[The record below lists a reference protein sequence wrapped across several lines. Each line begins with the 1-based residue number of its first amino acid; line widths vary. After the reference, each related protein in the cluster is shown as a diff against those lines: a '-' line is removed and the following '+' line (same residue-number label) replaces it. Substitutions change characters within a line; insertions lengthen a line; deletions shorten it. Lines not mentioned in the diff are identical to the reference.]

1 VQRPGRVAELVGD
14 GGRHRGRG
22 LEDGVGDDVL
32 VADDHEVV
40 RKGLVGLLANRPD
53 WQVCAEAANGR
64 EAVKLATKFRPNVAI
79 LDLSMPELN
88 GLEATRQIRHEIPET
103 EVLVFSM
110 YENEQFVRDLLS
122 AGARGYVLKSDVAT
136 QLLIA
141 VETVA
146 RHKPFFTSDVAEKV
160 LEGFLKLG
168 ELVEETNPPG
178 ILTAREREIVQ
189 LLAESKSNKEV
200 STLLGMSVKTVQTHR
215 ATIMRKLGIN
225 SVVELVHYA
234 IRNHLVSP

>member
-1 VQRPGRVAELVGD
+1 LIRM
-14 GGRHRGRG
+14 
-22 LEDGVGDDVL
+22 L

-40 RKGLVGLLANRPD
+40 RKGLVALLSHRPD

-64 EAVKLATKFRPNVAI
+64 EAVKLALRFRPNVAI
-79 LDLSMPELN
+79 LDLSMPEMN
-88 GLEATRQIRHEIPET
+88 GFEATRQIRREVPET

-136 QLLIA
+136 QLLLA

-160 LEGFLKLG
+160 LAGFLKLG
-168 ELVEETNPPG
+168 DMSSSEGSAPG
-178 ILTAREREIVQ
+178 MLTYREREIVQ

-200 STLLGMSVKTVQTHR
+200 STILGISVKTVQTHR
-215 ATIMRKLGIN
+215 AKIMRKLGIN
-225 SVVELVHYA
+225 SIVELVRYA
-234 IRNHLVSP
+234 VRNNLISP

>member
-1 VQRPGRVAELVGD
+1 
-14 GGRHRGRG
+14 
-22 LEDGVGDDVL
+22 
-32 VADDHEVV
+32 
-40 RKGLVGLLANRPD
+40 
-53 WQVCAEAANGR
+53 
-64 EAVKLATKFRPNVAI
+64 
-79 LDLSMPELN
+79 
-88 GLEATRQIRHEIPET
+88 
-103 EVLVFSM
+103 M

-136 QLLIA
+136 QLLTA

-146 RHKPFFTSDVAEKV
+146 RHKPFFTSDVAETV

-168 ELVEETNPPG
+168 EMVEEAGPPG

-200 STLLGMSVKTVQTHR
+200 SATLGISVKTVQTHR

-225 SVVELVHYA
+225 SIVELVHYA

>member
-1 VQRPGRVAELVGD
+1 VVRI
-14 GGRHRGRG
+14 
-22 LEDGVGDDVL
+22 L

-40 RKGLVGLLANRPD
+40 RKGLLALLAQRPD
-53 WQVCAEAANGR
+53 WQICAEATNGR
-64 EAVKLATKFRPNVAI
+64 EAVKLALKFRPNVAI
-79 LDLSMPELN
+79 IDLSMPELN
-88 GLEATRQIRHEIPET
+88 GLEATRQIRHEVPET

-110 YENEQFVRDLLS
+110 YENEQFVRDLLA

-136 QLLIA
+136 QLITA
-141 VETVA
+141 IETVA

-168 ELVEETNPPG
+168 DLAPEDSGAHG

-200 STLLGMSVKTVQTHR
+200 SLLLGISVKTVQTHR

-225 SVVELVHYA
+225 SIVDLVHYA
-234 IRNHLVSP
+234 IRNNLVTP

>member
-1 VQRPGRVAELVGD
+1 MRI
-14 GGRHRGRG
+14 
-22 LEDGVGDDVL
+22 L

-53 WQVCAEAANGR
+53 WQVCAEARNGR
-64 EAVKLATKFRPNVAI
+64 EAVKLAARFRPDVAI

-88 GLEATRQIRHEIPET
+88 GLEATRQIRHDVPET

-136 QLLIA
+136 QLLTA

-146 RHKPFFTSDVAEKV
+146 HHKPFFTSNVAETI
-160 LEGFLKLG
+160 LGGFLKLSKMAP
-168 ELVEETNPPG
+168 EADVPS
-178 ILTAREREIVQ
+178 ILTTREREIVQ
-189 LLAESKSNKEV
+189 LLAESKSNKEI
-200 STLLGMSVKTVQTHR
+200 STTLGISVKTVQTHR

-225 SVVELVHYA
+225 SIVELVHYA